1 MKQTGNWHDRAVFSY
16 WKSKENKNDESYR
29 WFSGLGFGNITK
41 LVKLKAGQTQ
51 THTARLVVRD
61 ATLSENIIKERDA
74 NDRTKRW
81 RENFPREK
89 VTTWKAQSYRL
100 TFNK

>member
-16 WKSKENKNDESYR
+16 WKSKEKKNDESYR

-74 NDRTKRW
+74 KRSYEAVE
-81 RENFPREK
+81 REFSKREGYNMEGSELP
-89 VTTWKAQSYRL
+89 QD
-100 TFNK
+100 FQ